1 MALLKCTSA
10 YPAPPEE
17 TNLRTIAHMAEAFK
31 VPTGLSDHT
40 LGIAVPVAAVA
51 LGACIV
57 EKHFTLSRKLKG
69 PDHPFALE
77 PEELKQMVRAIREV
91 EESLGSP
98 VKQMIPDEEEMAK
111 LGRRS
116 IIARADIP
124 KGTRLTEDML
134 IIKRPGYGI
143 KPKFLDIVIGREA
156 KRDIEKDDII
166 TWEMI

>member
-1 MALLKCTSA
+1 M
-10 YPAPPEE
+10 
-17 TNLRTIAHMAEAFK
+17 RRAFHLP
-31 VPTGLSDHT
+31 VGLSDHT
-40 LGIAVPVAAVA
+40 LGIAIPIAAVA
-51 LGACIV
+51 HGACVI

-77 PEELKQMVRAIREV
+77 PEELEQMVKAIKEV

-98 VKQMIPDEEEMAK
+98 IKKMIPEEEEMAR

-116 IIARADIP
+116 IIARVDIP
-124 KGTRLTEDML
+124 KGTKLTVDML

-143 KPKFLDIVIGREA
+143 EPKFLDTTIGREA
-156 KRDIEKDDII
+156 KRDIERNTVI